1 MSTIVYTEDAFLC
14 FYQQI
19 YSGIIPVDDRDHSA
33 IINFHKL
40 ISAGDAL
47 TENQAKFIIRLLKK
61 YHGSWNVLPSDI
73 ENAVTNPRWRQE
85 FRKIDLTKEIFVEV
99 EDNVPWIC
107 LKFPYML
114 KESFEKEII
123 KESEGFL
130 HIFGNDQYWD
140 KERKIRKLNL
150 YNYNLVQIQDFVQ
163 KNGFKIHES
172 FVEAVN
178 LVEDIWNGEEKL
190 TKKSKIID
198 GLVTLVNAGI
208 DTEEFFEKNQ
218 KNFESD
224 LLLAKSMGFIFG
236 EKPRSTVEKIAASEE
251 TWFWHR
257 DLDDLVSTLSGI
269 DGKIVFL
276 LDRSSDFKAWL
287 EKFKFLLEKNH
298 NQQPVRI
305 CFRLN
310 NSENAEFNTWVKNNG
325 FGGKVDEG
333 KFLIFL
339 QKPNKWLFNRAND
352 VKVVVTNSIYPPND
366 QIAMYFLQ
374 SHPCV
379 IFAGD
384 VKPTDPKGRKIVSV

>member
-1 MSTIVYTEDAFLC
+1 MSTIVYTEDAFLL
-14 FYQQI
+14 FYNQI
-19 YSGIIPVDDRDHSA
+19 YTGLLPIDDRDHSA
-33 IINFHKL
+33 IINFYKI
-40 ISAGDAL
+40 ISAGDPL
-47 TENQAKFIIRLLKK
+47 TENQAKFIVKLLKK
-61 YHGSWNVLPSDI
+61 YRKSWTMSLGDI
-73 ENAVTNPRWRQE
+73 EDAVNNPQWRQE

-107 LKFPYML
+107 LRFPYML

-130 HIFGNDQYWD
+130 HIFGDDQYWD

-150 YNYNLVQIQDFVQ
+150 YNYNILQIQDFVQ

-172 FVEAVN
+172 FIEAVN
-178 LVEDIWNGEEKL
+178 LVEDIWNSEEKI
-190 TKKSKIID
+190 TKKIKI
-198 GLVTLVNAGI
+198 VNGTMSLINADA
-208 DTEEFFEKNQ
+208 DTTEFFEKNQ

-224 LLLAKSMGFIFG
+224 LLLAKSMGFALD
-236 EKPRSTVEKIAASEE
+236 EKPNSTLEKIAASEE

-257 DLDDLVSTLSGI
+257 DLNDLVNILSII

-276 LDRSSDFKAWL
+276 LDRSSDFKTWL
-287 EKFKFLLEKNH
+287 EKFKSLLEEND
-298 NQQPVRI
+298 NQQPTRI

-310 NSENAEFNTWVKNNG
+310 NSEDADFNTWIKENG

-333 KFLIFL
+333 KFLVFL
-339 QKPNKWLFNRAND
+339 QKPNKWLFNQADD

-384 VKPTDPKGRKIVSV
+384 VKPTDPKGRKIVSL

>member
-1 MSTIVYTEDAFLC
+1 MSTVTHTEDAFLS
-14 FYQQI
+14 FYHQI
-19 YSGIIPVDDRDHSA
+19 YTGIVPIDSRDHSA
-33 IINFHKL
+33 VLNFYNII
-40 ISAGDAL
+40 SVGDAL
-47 TENQAKFIIRLLKK
+47 TENQAKFIVKLLKK
-61 YHGSWNVLPSDI
+61 YQKYWNTLPEDI
-73 ENAVTNPRWRQE
+73 THVVENPQWRQE

-123 KESEGFL
+123 HDSEGFL
-130 HIFGNDQYWD
+130 RFFGDDQYWD
-140 KERKIRKLNL
+140 KERRLRKLNL
-150 YNYNLVQIQDFVQ
+150 HNYNILHIYDFVQ
-163 KNGFKIHES
+163 RNGFKIHES
-172 FVEAVN
+172 FIEAIN
-178 LVEDIWNGEEKL
+178 LVEDIWNNEETI
-190 TKKSKIID
+190 TKKSKISNGKIV
-198 GLVTLVNAGI
+198 LINA
-208 DTEEFFEKNQ
+208 DEEILDFFEKKK

-224 LLLAKSMGFIFG
+224 LLLAKSMGFFFDK
-236 EKPRSTVEKIAASEE
+236 KPKSVIEKIAASEE
-251 TWFWHR
+251 TWFWHNN
-257 DLDDLVSTLSGI
+257 LKNLMTVLATI

-276 LDRSSDFKAWL
+276 LDRSSDFKTWL
-287 EKFKFLLEKNH
+287 LKFKLLLDEIN
-298 NQQPVRI
+298 NQHAVRI

-310 NSENAEFNTWVKNNG
+310 SSEDTEFNTWVKENG

-339 QKPNKWLFNRAND
+339 QKPNKWLFNQTDD

-384 VKPTDPKGRKIVSV
+384 VKPTDPKGRKIVSL